1 MAIRKN
7 FQHFQRF
14 FGAFAPPC
22 ARTVPRAFCLF
33 PKKISPAGQ
42 TLHIV
47 WRFACRSGRA
57 VRPHCA
63 VRLPRSRRGFASHA
77 PCSPAGIRD
86 LRVSRTKR
94 TPVAPAGVT
103 GVPRLRSGEALH
115 RRCKQNT
122 YLFLLS
128 HMAQQTKLPSCVLR
142 APSGG
147 ELIPR
152 AAFPFRLPQRAHAC
166 PDGGRK
172 TRRRGSKGGKPSSV
186 RATRAPRTR
195 QAAAFRQNPA
205 WRA

>member
-1 MAIRKN
+1 MTIRKN

-57 VRPHCA
+57 VRPHFARQAPPFLPWLCQPCA
-63 VRLPRSRRGFASHA
+63 MWSCGYQCPM
-77 PCSPAGIRD
+77 GIRD
-86 LRVSRTKR
+86 LRVSLTKR
-94 TPVAPAGVT
+94 TPVAPTGLT
-103 GVPRLRSGEALH
+103 GVPRLRSCG
-115 RRCKQNT
+115 QNT

-128 HMAQQTKLPSCVLR
+128 HMAQQTKLPSRVLR
-142 APSGG
+142 ATSGG

-152 AAFPFRLPQRAHAC
+152 LAFPFRLTQRAHAC
-166 PDGGRK
+166 PDGGKK

-186 RATRAPRTR
+186 RATRAPQTR